1 MEREVARG
9 VDSHAALAKLK
20 VKVKVKMKVKM
31 KVKVKAAVQPK
42 TGRPLCPK
50 AGLPESIKVD
60 ADLITLVRRRCLPL
74 IMN

>member
-9 VDSHAALAKLK
+9 VDSHAALAKL
-20 VKVKVKMKVKM
+20 

-60 ADLITLVRRRCLPL
+60 ADLITLVRGWCLPL